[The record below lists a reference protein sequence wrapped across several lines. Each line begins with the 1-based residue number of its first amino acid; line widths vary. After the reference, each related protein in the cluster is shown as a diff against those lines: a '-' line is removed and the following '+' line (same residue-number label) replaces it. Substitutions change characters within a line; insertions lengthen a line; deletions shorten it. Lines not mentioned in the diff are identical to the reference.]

1 MHDGLVLLDK
11 PAGRTSFEALSPV
24 KRALGTGKVG
34 HAGTL
39 DRFATGLLL
48 VLTGKLTRLI
58 RVFADTEKRYTARIR
73 FGVETSTLD
82 PEGERT
88 AEGEIPS
95 GERLTE
101 VLGRFIGELQQVPP
115 AYSAVHVDGQRAY
128 QKVRAGRTI
137 SLTPRPVSVHSIE
150 LVRFEP
156 PEAVVDVR
164 CGSGTYVRSLARD
177 IAYELG
183 TVAHLSGLRRTAIG
197 EFGVDEAVSPDD
209 FQPDRDLEPAR
220 LFADRV
226 GGVSRAT
233 LRRQSEKR
241 VRNGAP
247 LSEED
252 FSDGASHD
260 GVVLVMDRDGEV
272 LAAAEKQG
280 RAFKYLFV
288 SAG

>member
-1 MHDGLVLLDK
+1 MQDGLVLLDK
-11 PAGRTSFEALSPV
+11 PGGRTSFAALSPV

-39 DRFATGLLL
+39 DRFATGLLV

-58 RVFADTEKRYTARIR
+58 RVFSEAEKHYTARIR
-73 FGVETSTLD
+73 FGEETATLD
-82 PEGERT
+82 PEGDRT
-88 AEGEIPS
+88 AEGEVP
-95 GERLTE
+95 EKEDLLR
-101 VLGRFIGELQQVPP
+101 VLESFVGELQQVPP

-128 QKVRAGRTI
+128 REARSGKTV
-137 SLTPRPVSVHSIE
+137 SLAPRPVLVHSIE
-150 LVRFEP
+150 LLDFEP
-156 PEAVVDVR
+156 PEAVVEVR

-177 IAYELG
+177 VAYKLG
-183 TVAHLSGLRRTAIG
+183 TVSHLSELRRTAIG
-197 EFGVDEAVSPDD
+197 DFHVDEAVSPDD

-226 GGVSRAT
+226 PGVSRAT

-247 LSEED
+247 LSEAD
-252 FSDGASHD
+252 FTEPPRGE
-260 GVVLVMDRDGEV
+260 GIVLVMDPQGDV
-272 LAAAEKQG
+272 IAAAEQHG